1 MSFTKNPILVK
12 MFICFL
18 SIVVKNVMI
27 ISLNGKKLGK
37 FLTFQQNVKWNIEL
51 LDICKGCG

>member
-1 MSFTKNPILVK
+1 
-12 MFICFL
+12 
-18 SIVVKNVMI
+18 MI